1 MARRRAVQF
10 DAPEEALDATGSEP
24 EAPATRRAGNARIA
38 PGPDPGARP
47 PAAFSRIWAAL
58 KILSGVGL
66 VVGTAAGVAFGAHHY
81 ALHSPRFVI
90 ESIDVDGNRRL
101 RDAEVARLAQ
111 VSKGANIFALDLAE
125 AERRLLSDPWV
136 REVKVRRELPSAV
149 QVELVER
156 EADALA
162 VIGEGVYLVTRAGEP
177 FKRLEPGD
185 PHDLPVIG
193 GVSADNIAGDR
204 PREIE
209 RIVSA
214 LEILRHWG
222 RLDVSRRY
230 PAQEIFLTPGGGAVL
245 TVGKRGTALH
255 LGEGSFRKKLLMAER
270 VIGRLERQG
279 QTPGVVFL
287 DNRAHPERVVVR
299 MRP

>member
-1 MARRRAVQF
+1 
-10 DAPEEALDATGSEP
+10 
-24 EAPATRRAGNARIA
+24 
-38 PGPDPGARP
+38 
-47 PAAFSRIWAAL
+47 RIWAAL

-111 VSKGANIFALDLAE
+111 VSKGANIVALDLAE

-193 GVSADNIAGDR
+193 GVSADNIARDR

-230 PAQEIFLTPGGGAVL
+230 PAQEIFLTPGGE
-245 TVGKRGTALH
+245 RG
-255 LGEGSFRKKLLMAER
+255 
-270 VIGRLERQG
+270 
-279 QTPGVVFL
+279 
-287 DNRAHPERVVVR
+287 
-299 MRP
+299 